1 MASNT
6 NECNTDD
13 VQCNM
18 SIRTLEQNI
27 DMHLVASSASDVE
40 ARKVITILISLI
52 CRNRSFI
59 GKV

>member
-27 DMHLVASSASDVE
+27 DMHLVASSAPDVE
-40 ARKVITILISLI
+40 ARKVITILEYMVRL
-52 CRNRSFI
+52 
-59 GKV
+59 